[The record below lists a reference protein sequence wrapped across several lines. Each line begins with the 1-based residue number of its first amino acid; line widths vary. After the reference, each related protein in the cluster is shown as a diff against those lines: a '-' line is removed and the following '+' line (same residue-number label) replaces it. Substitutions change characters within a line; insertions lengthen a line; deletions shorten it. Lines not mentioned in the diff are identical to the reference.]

1 MTTGYGNALYSSPAW
16 RLLQLECI
24 FDLLPKSMQ
33 HYCLL
38 ATLCVCE
45 YVKLICDVR
54 SGCWYHKAAASV
66 AAAPIVA
73 ACITSIVG
81 SPAPKSMLQIAL
93 IPQRK

>member
-1 MTTGYGNALYSSPAW
+1 MRCTA
-16 RLLQLECI
+16 RLLGGSCNLNVFSTC
-24 FDLLPKSMQ
+24 
-33 HYCLL
+33 CLKVCNTIVRL
-38 ATLCVCE
+38 RLCVCE